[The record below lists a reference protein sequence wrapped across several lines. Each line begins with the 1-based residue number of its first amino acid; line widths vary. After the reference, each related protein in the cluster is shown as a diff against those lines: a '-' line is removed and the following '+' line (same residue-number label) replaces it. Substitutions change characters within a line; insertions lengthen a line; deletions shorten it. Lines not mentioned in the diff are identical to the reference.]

1 MRKTLLLV
9 AAASLVISCSNGGND
24 AESIRKQIASLREQ
38 SITIDN
44 QINELEKQ
52 LETVAG
58 EKTEAGMIPIKVK
71 QLKPEAF
78 DSYIEFSATVEAVK
92 DAKVSAETPG
102 IIRTI
107 YVERGQQV
115 RKGQA
120 IASLSSETIENSIS
134 EIETQ
139 IELARDVYNKQKALW
154 AQKVGSEIQYLEAKN
169 RLESLE
175 RRKATTKAQLAMST
189 LKAPFDGIVDH
200 ILMKEG
206 ELASPGI
213 TVAHIVNPSRLRIT
227 ADISET
233 YSNTIRKG
241 EKVEVNFPSTPGLTL
256 TLPVNRTGK
265 VVDMSTRTFKVELL
279 AANPNNTILP
289 NQIANLRLK
298 ASHEMT
304 ALVVPSIVVKQDAK
318 GSFLFIAEQTTKGFV
333 AKKVYVKVGT
343 NYQDNST
350 IQSGIK
356 AGDKVI
362 IAGFAQVSNGSP
374 VVIR

>member
-120 IASLSSETIENSIS
+120 IASLSSETIE
-134 EIETQ
+134 
-139 IELARDVYNKQKALW
+139 K
-154 AQKVGSEIQYLEAKN
+154 
-169 RLESLE
+169 
-175 RRKATTKAQLAMST
+175 
-189 LKAPFDGIVDH
+189 
-200 ILMKEG
+200 
-206 ELASPGI
+206 
-213 TVAHIVNPSRLRIT
+213 
-227 ADISET
+227 
-233 YSNTIRKG
+233 
-241 EKVEVNFPSTPGLTL
+241 
-256 TLPVNRTGK
+256 
-265 VVDMSTRTFKVELL
+265 
-279 AANPNNTILP
+279 
-289 NQIANLRLK
+289 
-298 ASHEMT
+298 
-304 ALVVPSIVVKQDAK
+304 
-318 GSFLFIAEQTTKGFV
+318 
-333 AKKVYVKVGT
+333 
-343 NYQDNST
+343 
-350 IQSGIK
+350 
-356 AGDKVI
+356 
-362 IAGFAQVSNGSP
+362 
-374 VVIR
+374 